1 MRGGK
6 RLAFWRDFHIDK
18 LALYPRQRKADIA
31 ALHLTDRQISE
42 PFAIGVFIFALHLKM
57 HGADH
62 DKMPPT
68 NKNKINSK
76 EADNDGF
83 VVQAKGVWIQNTYQ
97 NQGNE
102 QHNGARQNTAKQPKA
117 QREPISF

>member
-18 LALYPRQRKADIA
+18 LALYPREGKADIA
-31 ALHLTDRQISE
+31 ALHLTNRQVSQ
-42 PFAIGVFIFALHLKM
+42 PLAIRLFIFAFHIKM

-62 DKMPPT
+62 DKMPPAY
-68 NKNKINSK
+68 KNEINSK

-83 VVQAKGVWIQNTYQ
+83 MIQAKGIWIQNAYQ
-97 NQGNE
+97 NQGDK
-102 QHNGARQNTAKQPKA
+102 QHNRARQDTSKQPKA
-117 QREPISF
+117 EGEPVSF